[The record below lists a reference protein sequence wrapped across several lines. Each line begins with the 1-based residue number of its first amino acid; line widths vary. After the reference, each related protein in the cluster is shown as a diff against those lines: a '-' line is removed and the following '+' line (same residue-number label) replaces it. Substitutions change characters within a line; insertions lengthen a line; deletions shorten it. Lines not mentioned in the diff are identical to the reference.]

1 MKAGMHTYLVQ
12 DPKDDSYTMH
22 STICDF
28 RTEQPPL
35 KVKSGRRRN
44 YSRVF
49 RKDKS
54 VFEPWKEDTPESLA
68 STAQLDLDSIST

>member
-22 STICDF
+22 TTICDF

-35 KVKSGRRRN
+35 SKFKTFIVN
-44 YSRVF
+44 LHIF
-49 RKDKS
+49 
-54 VFEPWKEDTPESLA
+54 
-68 STAQLDLDSIST
+68 